1 MGDDSREEITNKLIM
16 WASSHGIPPSESKYD
31 LYMILNGVEITS
43 RCTEVAELKEDRN
56 EALLKKFLVVK
67 NVKGCT
73 PRTIEFYGKEIHKIL
88 EKIGKTVD
96 DIVADDI
103 RLYMAK
109 RLKVDKVSEITVGNE
124 QRALGSFFNW
134 LYAEE
139 LIKRNPMAKVER
151 IKKRKTRKK
160 AFTEMEIE
168 QLRSAAQG
176 EKEKMTIEM
185 LLSTGCRVSELV
197 QIKKDD
203 IDNDRILVV
212 GKGEKER
219 YVYLNAR
226 AQFALGKY
234 LEERKD
240 INPYLF
246 PRGESVVNMPH
257 SGIRQEE
264 LKNWWKNPENIK
276 EGHTDKSSI
285 ESMTRKIAKRAGV
298 ERANPHKFR
307 RTCATMA
314 LRRGMP
320 IEQVSRMLGH
330 EELST
335 TQIYL
340 DLTEDELALAHKKY
354 VN

>member
-1 MGDDSREEITNKLIM
+1 MEEDCRDEITNKLIM
-16 WASSHGIPPSESKYD
+16 WASSHGIPPMESKYD
-31 LYMILNGVEITS
+31 LYMILNNVEITR
-43 RCTEVAELKEDRN
+43 RCTELAEMKEDRN
-56 EALLKKFLVVK
+56 DALLRKFLIVK

-73 PRTIEFYGKEIHKIL
+73 PRTIEFYGKEVRKIL
-88 EKIGKTVD
+88 NMIGKTVD
-96 DIVADDI
+96 DVTADDI
-103 RLYMAK
+103 RLYTAK
-109 RLKVDKVSEITVGNE
+109 RLKVDKVSEVTVGNE
-124 QRALGSFFNW
+124 QRALGSFFSW

-139 LIKRNPMAKVER
+139 IIKRNPMSKVEK
-151 IKKRKTRKK
+151 IKKRKTNKK

-176 EKEKMTIEM
+176 EKEKAIVEV

-197 QIKKDD
+197 QIKTED

-212 GKGEKER
+212 GKGQKER

-226 AQFALGKY
+226 AQFALEKY
-234 LEERKD
+234 MKERKD

-246 PRGESVVNMPH
+246 PKGESVVNMPH
-257 SGIRQEE
+257 GGIGPEE

-285 ESMTRKIAKRAGV
+285 ESMTRKLAKRAGV
-298 ERANPHKFR
+298 ESANPHKFR

>member
-1 MGDDSREEITNKLIM
+1 MGEDCREEIVNQLIM
-16 WASSHGIPPSESKYD
+16 WASGHGIPPLESKYD
-31 LYMILNGVEITS
+31 LYMILSGVEIMR

-56 EALLKKFLVVK
+56 EMLLKKFLVVK

-88 EKIGKTVD
+88 DTIGKTVD
-96 DIVADDI
+96 DVTADDI

-109 RLKVDKVSEITVGNE
+109 RLKVDRVSEVTVGNE
-124 QRALGSFFNW
+124 QRALSSFFNW
-134 LYAEE
+134 LYTEE
-139 LIKRNPMAKVER
+139 LIKKNPISKVEL
-151 IKKRKTRKK
+151 IKSRKTKKK
-160 AFTEMEIE
+160 ALTEMEIE

-176 EKEKMTIEM
+176 EREKAIIEI

-197 QIKKDD
+197 QIKRDN
-203 IDNDRILVV
+203 IDGNRILVI
-212 GKGEKER
+212 GKGNKER

-226 AQFALGKY
+226 AQFALEKY
-234 LEERKD
+234 IEERKD
-240 INPYLF
+240 VNPYLF
-246 PRGESVVNMPH
+246 PSGKNVVKMPH
-257 SGIRQEE
+257 NGLPPKEMI
-264 LKNWWKNPENIK
+264 NWWKNPKNIRD
-276 EGHTDKSSI
+276 GHADKSTV
-285 ESMTRKIAKRAGV
+285 EAAMRKIAKLAGV

-320 IEQVSRMLGH
+320 IEQVSKMLGH
-330 EELST
+330 EQLTT

>member
-1 MGDDSREEITNKLIM
+1 MNEDCREEIINKLVI
-16 WASSHGIPPSESKYD
+16 WAADHGISVRESKYD
-31 LYMILNGVEITS
+31 LYMILNNVEITS

-56 EALLKKFLVVK
+56 EALLKKFLIVK

-73 PRTIEFYGKEIHKIL
+73 PRTIEFYGKEIHKSL

-139 LIKRNPMAKVER
+139 IIRRNPMAKVER
-151 IKKRKTRKK
+151 IKKRKTKKK

-185 LLSTGCRVSELV
+185 LLSTGCRVSELI
-197 QIKKDD
+197 QIKMDN

-226 AQFALGKY
+226 AQFALEKY
-234 LEERKD
+234 LAERKD
-240 INPYLF
+240 VNPYLF
-246 PRGESVVNMPH
+246 PKGESVVEMVH
-257 SGIRQEE
+257 AGIKRKD
-264 LKNWWKNPENIK
+264 LCDWWKNPENIK
-276 EGHTDKSSI
+276 DGHTDKSSV
-285 ESMTRKIAKRAGV
+285 ESMMRKIAKKAKV

-320 IEQVSRMLGH
+320 IEQVSKMLGH